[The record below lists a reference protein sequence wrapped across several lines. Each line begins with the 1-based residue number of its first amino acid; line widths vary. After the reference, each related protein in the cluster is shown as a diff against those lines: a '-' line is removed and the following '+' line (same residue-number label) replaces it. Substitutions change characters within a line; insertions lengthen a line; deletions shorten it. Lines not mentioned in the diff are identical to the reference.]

1 MKMFKISS
9 LVILLLS
16 GNSIFCQSEVLIK
29 NNLETRLVLNNDHTI
44 QYKKDLKLLFNKVD
58 TLSVLILAEGS
69 SSKKKILLQQS
80 RNYEVIKTGEN
91 KFKLRL
97 RSNAHVGEYDEILLD
112 TLKPMFKPLTSFL
125 FELGKEEHEFDKVSL
140 LIKHVRETDVN
151 SESLAVYLNAL
162 SHDFSKWQVIEIVLS
177 EKLIRLD
184 YDTINRSFDSD
195 VYKERLKQVTEKQ

>member
-69 SSKKKILLQQS
+69 SSNKKILLQQS
-80 RNYEVIKTGEN
+80 RNYEVIKTG
-91 KFKLRL
+91 
-97 RSNAHVGEYDEILLD
+97 
-112 TLKPMFKPLTSFL
+112 
-125 FELGKEEHEFDKVSL
+125 
-140 LIKHVRETDVN
+140 
-151 SESLAVYLNAL
+151 
-162 SHDFSKWQVIEIVLS
+162 
-177 EKLIRLD
+177 
-184 YDTINRSFDSD
+184 
-195 VYKERLKQVTEKQ
+195 

>member
-58 TLSVLILAEGS
+58 TLSVLILADGS
-69 SSKKKILLQQS
+69 SSNKEILLQQS

-112 TLKPMFKPLTSFL
+112 TLKPMFTPLTSFL

-140 LIKHVRETDVN
+140 LIKHVREADVN
-151 SESLAVYLNAL
+151 NERLAVYLNAL

-184 YDTINRSFDSD
+184 YDTINRSFDSN